1 LIGFNLADVVLF
13 EQAPQALMSK
23 ALDHRPTV
31 KRQLTFVNTEAL
43 RSKLT
48 SYGTARRAANDV
60 FNPIPRGQLS
70 DSSPQPS
77 DRTRYPEGDEP

>member
-1 LIGFNLADVVLF
+1 
-13 EQAPQALMSK
+13 MSK

-31 KRQLTFVNTEAL
+31 KRQLTFVNTEAR

-48 SYGTARRAANDV
+48 GYETARRAANDDIY
-60 FNPIPRGQLS
+60 FQPNPPDQLS
-70 DSSPQPS
+70 GSSPQPS